1 MEMKYLKL
9 FEGFREEFHTSVE
22 DLQKKYE
29 SDKKKLFS
37 DTKSEIDELMFDLTD
52 DYSNQT
58 IQYNDHIDNGPNLLV
73 WYFLK
78 CTGKEFLN
86 VWEIIKECNSK
97 LDEKLGL
104 EIRCKISGFYL
115 SASLN
120 PYTFQ
125 YEATRKHE
133 YNHGVMSRINEM
145 QEYINSIE
153 DTNRPDRKSD
163 SYEYFEIQIQ
173 VV

>member
-1 MEMKYLKL
+1 MEMRYLKL
-9 FEGFREEFHTSVE
+9 FEGFREDFYNSVK
-22 DLQKKYE
+22 DLEAKYE
-29 SDKKKLFS
+29 SDKKKLIY
-37 DTKSEIDELMFDLTD
+37 DAKSEIDELMFDLTD

-58 IQYNDHIDNGPNLLV
+58 IQYNDGIENKPNLLV

-115 SASLN
+115 SAIFGS
-120 PYTFQ
+120 TS
-125 YEATRKHE
+125 TRKHE
-133 YNHGVMSRINEM
+133 YNLGFMSKISQM
-145 QEYINSIE
+145 QEYIDLVENNIG
-153 DTNRPDRKSD
+153 DRKSD
-163 SYEYFEIQIQ
+163 SYEYYEIQIQ
-173 VV
+173 VI